1 MDFGTVAGY
10 ASQGLQILSSAKS
23 LFGGG
28 DDDGGMSNKEYAK
41 QFAWSA
47 KSAREMPAQQVIGM
61 RAAGLNP
68 MLLATKGLPPA
79 PGYTVEPGLET
90 KMSTAKQVAG
100 TQAALAAAS
109 IANQSAQ
116 AKLYEAQAENVQADT
131 LVKQKQPAN
140 IEAQTGL
147 YRSTALMHDI
157 TGTLVG
163 QQSMTE
169 TERTKLVKAE
179 AFLKD
184 FEAKVVQ
191 QYGPAKADLIF
202 RQIKAATQEGETA
215 AATAK
220 GLEDAY
226 KNIPPELVST
236 IRIIRSIFHPGS
248 PGRYLSQ

>member
-1 MDFGTVAGY
+1 MFAEI
-10 ASQGLQILSSAKS
+10 ASSLQALSSAKS

-28 DDDGGMSNKEYAK
+28 DEGGMSNKEYHK
-41 QFAWSA
+41 QLAWSA
-47 KSAREMPAQQVIGM
+47 RAAREMPASQVAGL

-68 MLLATKGLPPA
+68 MLAVGKGIQAPA
-79 PGYTVEPGLET
+79 PFTVEPGLEQ
-90 KMSTAKQVAG
+90 KMSTARQVAG
-100 TQAALAAAS
+100 TQAALAASS
-109 IANQSAQ
+109 IAAQNAQ
-116 AKLYEAQAENVQADT
+116 AKLYDAQAENVKADT
-131 LVKQKQPAN
+131 LIKAKQPEN

-157 TGTLVG
+157 SGTLIG
-163 QQSMTE
+163 QQGMTE
-169 TERTKLVKAE
+169 KERTQLVKAE

-191 QYGPAKADLIF
+191 QYGPQKADLIF

-248 PGRYLSQ
+248 PARYMAN

>member
-1 MDFGTVAGY
+1 MIAELLGNV
-10 ASQGLQILSSAKS
+10 SSGLQILSSAKS
-23 LFGGG
+23 LLGGG
-28 DDDGGMSNKEYAK
+28 DDDGGMSNKEYNK

-47 KSAREMPAQQVIGM
+47 KAAQEMPQYQVAGL
-61 RAAGLNP
+61 RKAGLNP
-68 MLLATKGLPPA
+68 MLAVGKGISAPA
-79 PGYTVEPGLET
+79 PFTVEPGLEQ
-90 KMSTAKQVAG
+90 KMSTARQVAG
-100 TQAALAAAS
+100 TQAALAASS
-109 IANQSAQ
+109 IANQTAQ
-116 AKLYEAQAENVQADT
+116 AKLYDAQADNVKADT

-140 IEAQTGL
+140 VEAQTGL
-147 YRSTALMHDI
+147 YRSTSLMHDI

-163 QQSMTE
+163 QQGITE
-169 TERTKLVKAE
+169 TERSKLVKAE

-191 QYGPAKADLIF
+191 QYGAQKADLIF

-236 IRIIRSIFHPGS
+236 IKIIRSIFNPGS
-248 PGRYLSQ
+248 PARYMGH